1 MTACAEHRRFLGAI
15 ADGETA
21 VVPPA
26 TLHHVHSCPDCAHE
40 VDLQRAVASRLRQAA
55 ETPAVEHEPK
65 IGHRRVGVAVAGV
78 LVAAILAVGG
88 AFALNLGRPD
98 PVLAAA
104 QVSQQPAQ
112 FTSSDGNQIGAW
124 CVQESGRPMP
134 EMELPPLQP
143 VGARMDRQAGAGIV
157 TVYYLS
163 PGGEPLTVS
172 WLDDTAAPTV
182 SRTVSS
188 RMIGGRLVLV
198 ARSSHGTA
206 VISGQAPS
214 SLLWSTAAQVEDGT

>member
-1 MTACAEHRRFLGAI
+1 MTACAEHRPFLGAI

-21 VVPPA
+21 AVSAA
-26 TLHHVHSCPDCAHE
+26 TLDHVRSCPDCGHE

-55 ETPAVEHEPK
+55 ETPAVEREPK
-65 IGHRRVGVAVAGV
+65 IRRRRVGVAVAGA
-78 LVAAILAVGG
+78 LVAAILAAGG
-88 AFALNLGRPD
+88 AFALNLSRPD

-112 FTSSDGNQIGAW
+112 FTSSDGTEIGAW
-124 CVQESGRPMP
+124 CVRESGRPMP

-163 PGGEPLTVS
+163 QGGEALTVS
-172 WLDDTAAPTV
+172 WLDDTAAPTAG
-182 SRTVSS
+182 RTVSS

-198 ARSSHGTA
+198 AHSPHGTA
-206 VISGQAPS
+206 VIRGQAPP
-214 SLLWSTAAQVEDGT
+214 SLLWSTAAKVEDGT